1 MIQVNKI
8 AVLLDQHGER
18 PGPCPGRSHRIW
30 RNLVTARDVSDQRRQ
45 VSKTYT
51 SILLTWR
58 YAPSEAPDD
67 LPPISSSAC
76 SLS

>member
-30 RNLVTARDVSDQRRQ
+30 RNLVTARDVSGLRMQ
-45 VSKTYT
+45 VIKTAA
-51 SILLTWR
+51 SHFV
-58 YAPSEAPDD
+58 D
-67 LPPISSSAC
+67 LEAC
-76 SLS
+76 SI